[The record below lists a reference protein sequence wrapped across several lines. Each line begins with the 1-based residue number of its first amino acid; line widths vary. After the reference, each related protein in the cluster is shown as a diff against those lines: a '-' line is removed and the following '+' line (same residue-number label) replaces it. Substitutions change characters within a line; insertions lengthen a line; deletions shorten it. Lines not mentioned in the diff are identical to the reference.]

1 MYITKFYNFLNFVKI
16 FRNEKYRNYI
26 KIFEFLNFV
35 LYFIFDRFRLFN
47 RRSALAINRVVSVN
61 TSCALMT
68 THYILMRVLNRF
80 VIRDFAFQI
89 CKSKL
94 LIRNTN
100 LERQITFI
108 YYQNNIFS

>member
-16 FRNEKYRNYI
+16 FRNEKYRNYV
-26 KIFEFLNFV
+26 KIFEFLNFL

-47 RRSALAINRVVSVN
+47 RCFVLAINRVVSANTQLCVN
-61 TSCALMT
+61 DNTLYPYESFEQIC
-68 THYILMRVLNRF
+68 
-80 VIRDFAFQI
+80 DFAFQI